1 MKDGILYPVINF
13 LITNLKYFN
22 LVEIYKIIL
31 VKLFSNKNS
40 LSVNRFA
47 IDSFIIL
54 KWILVILL
62 IHFEVNNCIITL
74 IVWYLLY
81 SNLYTY
87 FYYHI
92 WFNDTAN
99 DQYNTPERIRRR
111 FVNLLTSIGFSNL
124 CFAYLYRFPYLVE
137 FEWSEKIPLTTKAIW
152 FSFANSLTASYE
164 FVKPITK
171 NGVDLT
177 ITQLIISFI
186 FLTMILGNS
195 IPKTNNN

>member
-1 MKDGILYPVINF
+1 MKNGLLYPIINF

-22 LVEIYKIIL
+22 LVEIFKILL
-31 VKLFSNKNS
+31 VKIFSKFDK
-40 LSVNRFA
+40 LSINRIA
-47 IDSFIIL
+47 IDTFIIL
-54 KWILVILL
+54 KWIFLILL
-62 IHFEVNNCIITL
+62 LKFQINNCIITI

-99 DQYNTPERIRRR
+99 DQHNTPIRIRRR
-111 FVNLLTSIGFSNL
+111 FINLLTSIGFSNI
-124 CFAYLYRFPYLVE
+124 CFAYLYRFPYLQD
-137 FEWSEKIPLTTKAIW
+137 FDWSEKIPLTTKALW

-164 FVKPITK
+164 FVKPINK
-171 NGVDLT
+171 DGVDLT

-195 IPKTNNN
+195 IPKSNNN

>member
-1 MKDGILYPVINF
+1 MKDGILYPIINF
-13 LITNLKYFN
+13 FITNLKYFN
-22 LVEIYKIIL
+22 LVEIYKKIL
-31 VKLFSNKNS
+31 VNLFSNYNS
-40 LSVNRFA
+40 LSVNRLA
-47 IDSFIIL
+47 IDSFIII
-54 KWILVILL
+54 KWILIILL
-62 IHFEVNNCIITL
+62 IHYKVSNCIITFF
-74 IVWYLLY
+74 VWYLLY

-111 FVNLLTSIGFSNL
+111 FINLLTSIGFSNL
-124 CFAYLYRFPYLVE
+124 CFAYLYRFPYLSE

-171 NGVDLT
+171 DGVDLT

>member
-1 MKDGILYPVINF
+1 MKNGLLYPAINF
-13 LITNLKYFN
+13 VIDILKYFN
-22 LVEIYKIIL
+22 LVEIYKNIL
-31 VKLFSNKNS
+31 VSIFNKSNT
-40 LSVNRFA
+40 LTVNRFA

-54 KWILVILL
+54 KWIFI
-62 IHFEVNNCIITL
+62 ICIIYTKSSNCL
-74 IVWYLLY
+74 LTVLVWYLLY

-92 WFNDTAN
+92 WHNDTAN
-99 DQYNTPERIRRR
+99 NQFNTPERIRRR
-111 FVNLLTSIGFSNL
+111 FINLLTSIGFSNL
-124 CFAYLYRFPYLVE
+124 CFAYLYRLPYLSE

-152 FSFANSLTASYE
+152 FSFANSLTANYE

-171 NGVDLT
+171 IGVELT
-177 ITQLIISFI
+177 ITQLLISFI

>member
-1 MKDGILYPVINF
+1 MKNGLLYPAINF
-13 LITNLKYFN
+13 VIDILKYFN
-22 LVEIYKIIL
+22 LVEIYKNIL
-31 VKLFSNKNS
+31 VSIFNNYNTLT
-40 LSVNRFA
+40 VNRFA

-54 KWILVILL
+54 KWIFIICILYT
-62 IHFEVNNCIITL
+62 NSSNCLLTVL
-74 IVWYLLY
+74 VWYLLY

-92 WFNDTAN
+92 WHNDTAN
-99 DQYNTPERIRRR
+99 DQFNTPERIRRR
-111 FVNLLTSIGFSNL
+111 FINLLTSIGFSNM
-124 CFAYLYRFPYLVE
+124 CFAYLYRLPYLSE

-152 FSFANSLTASYE
+152 FSFANSLTANYE

-171 NGVDLT
+171 IGVELT

>member
-1 MKDGILYPVINF
+1 MTNGLLYPIMDF
-13 LITNLKYFN
+13 TIRNLKYFN
-22 LVEIYKIIL
+22 LVELYKLLL
-31 VKLFSNKNS
+31 VNIFSKKNK
-40 LSVNRFA
+40 LSVSRFA

-54 KWILVILL
+54 KWAFL
-62 IHFEVNNCIITL
+62 IIMLKFQISNCFLTAFI
-74 IVWYLLY
+74 WYLLY

-111 FVNLLTSIGFSNL
+111 FINLLTSIGFSNI
-124 CFAYLYRFPYLVE
+124 CFAYLYRFPYLTN

-152 FSFANSLTASYE
+152 FSFANSLTANYE
-164 FVKPITK
+164 FVKPIDK
-171 NGVDLT
+171 IGVDLT

>member
-1 MKDGILYPVINF
+1 MKNGLLYPLINF
-13 LITNLKYFN
+13 FITNLKYFN
-22 LVEIYKIIL
+22 LVELYKLLL
-31 VKLFSNKNS
+31 VKIFSSSNK
-40 LSVNRFA
+40 LTVNRIA

-54 KWILVILL
+54 KWIFVIILMKYQ
-62 IHFEVNNCIITL
+62 FNSCILTGI
-74 IVWYLLY
+74 IWYLLY

-92 WFNDTAN
+92 WFNDKVN

-111 FVNLLTSIGFSNL
+111 FINLLTSIGFSNL
-124 CFAYLYRFPYLVE
+124 CFAYLYRFPYLTN
-137 FEWSEKIPLTTKAIW
+137 FEWSEKIPLTTKALW

-164 FVKPITK
+164 FVKPLNK